1 MYRCRRSIV
10 GPTDQDSRNVNSQTS
25 APIRLRFDSTHG
37 HREDISQETPTPSS
51 FGSSHDFV
59 TRRRAAFNNDGGNDD
74 REHFVFP
81 DPLSPVTERGTSPD
95 VIGVEPTESSS
106 CGDTIVEA
114 KLAAEFRGSLQQ
126 SRAHKGKG
134 IARGSTPSTNSQEPI
149 FLPLLK
155 EDSHFPRQPDCE
167 KPRSSSFHSK
177 LASLNTNRASATVS
191 EAPRQSTRLRD
202 AERYQKTVRHLRLQ
216 NLIQR
221 DQIKNLRIQTK
232 DFTEGLKQLR
242 GSTTQDIRRLEEISD
257 IQRENHNQ
265 LVGACEGM
273 KRELLQLNIRM
284 AHEQLG
290 QRVVSRH
297 EVEED
302 DGFRRGSSHAP
313 IVPSPPP
320 QNPLQPTTME
330 YAFGTQAGTHD
341 VDAGFAYNSVPLQ
354 YWDCHR
360 ESHILQNPQ
369 GCRWHSCPVCWS
381 GGERGVWFE

>member
-1 MYRCRRSIV
+1 VYRCRRSIV
-10 GPTDQDSRNVNSQTS
+10 GPTDQDSRNVNSQKS

-37 HREDISQETPTPSS
+37 HREEISQETLTPSS

-81 DPLSPVTERGTSPD
+81 DPLSPVTERGTSSD

-106 CGDTIVEA
+106 YGDTIVEA
-114 KLAAEFRGSLQQ
+114 KLAAEFRGTLQQ
-126 SRAHKGKG
+126 SRAHKGKA

-155 EDSHFPRQPDCE
+155 EDSHYPRQPECE
-167 KPRSSSFHSK
+167 KTRSSSFHSK
-177 LASLNTNRASATVS
+177 LASLNTNRASVKVS
-191 EAPRQSTRLRD
+191 EAPRQPTRSRD
-202 AERYQKTVRHLRLQ
+202 AERDQKTIRNLRLQ
-216 NLIQR
+216 TLIQR

-232 DFTEGLKQLR
+232 DLAESLKQLR
-242 GSTTQDIRRLEEISD
+242 GSTAQDIRRLEENSD
-257 IQRENHNQ
+257 IQRENHNR

-273 KRELLQLNIRM
+273 RRELLALRLRLAQDKS
-284 AHEQLG
+284 G
-290 QRVVSRH
+290 QRAVSKDQ
-297 EVEED
+297 VEED
-302 DGFRRGSSHAP
+302 HGNRRDSSH
-313 IVPSPPP
+313 VPVISF
-320 QNPLQPTTME
+320 QPTPME
-330 YAFGTQAGTHD
+330 YAFGTQPGPHG
-341 VDAGFAYNSVPLQ
+341 VDAGFAYNSAPLQ
-354 YWDCHR
+354 YWDFHR